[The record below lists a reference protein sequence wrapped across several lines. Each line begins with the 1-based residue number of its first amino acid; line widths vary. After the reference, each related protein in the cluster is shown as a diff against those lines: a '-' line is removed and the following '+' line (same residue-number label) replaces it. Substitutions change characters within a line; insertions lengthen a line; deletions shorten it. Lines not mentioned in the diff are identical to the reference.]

1 MSKATRVLLVTLLH
15 SACADDGGSGGD
27 SSESAVASSSLGTVD
42 TSTGVPLPACE
53 PGEIRCAST
62 DALER
67 CAPTGK
73 MWVNEPC
80 PSQTQCVPCDS
91 DNCLEDQCLG
101 ACDSVDDLPSSAGC
115 SFIANRQLHAVQSV
129 DDGLVVAN
137 PNSTT
142 DARIVLYRTEE
153 GQNQETSVEELVLP
167 PLESHVFILSA
178 NFVQGESSMFRTGG
192 TYRVQSDVPIVA
204 YHHAPYS
211 LSHGNDSSMLLP
223 ETSLRK
229 EYVVMSYGPNVSL
242 RQGEPSYFE
251 VVALENF
258 TTLEWVPPV
267 ATAGNGLP
275 IPFVPAGGTGTLKMN
290 RFDTARIAA
299 SGNANDII
307 PQRDVSGTVI
317 TADKPIWVTSG
328 VKCGRVPTRDLDVY
342 PTGFCDPLQEMAI
355 PLEYWGNTYVGVHS
369 PVRDNERHHWRIF
382 AGTDGVE
389 VSLDPP
395 QDVGPFTFE
404 KRGDF
409 VDVALPSGTSVVFRG
424 DNGVFMPVQ
433 YLESRHYGN
442 DPDGNGPQ
450 LPEPEDEG
458 FASYGDPAMYQMV
471 PTEQFLERY
480 VFATAIAFAYNYVQI
495 IRPTGSAEVVLDGE
509 AVDEALFEAVAEF
522 EVATVEIEEGAHL
535 IEGSEA
541 FGIVQVG
548 YSLETYDPRC
558 LMEEPSMNSCP
569 SSYAYPGGMKS
580 DPIYIP

>member
-1 MSKATRVLLVTLLH
+1 MSKTHAIIVTLFC
-15 SACADDGGSGGD
+15 SACADDGGFNAD
-27 SSESAVASSSLGTVD
+27 SSESAVGTSVAASGD
-42 TSTGVPLPACE
+42 TSTGVPVPACN

-62 DALER
+62 EALER

-73 MWVNEPC
+73 TWINEPC

-91 DNCLEDQCLG
+91 DACNEDQCLG
-101 ACDSVDDLPSSAGC
+101 PCDSVDDLPSSAGC
-115 SFIANRQLHAVQSV
+115 SFIANRQLHAIETV

-137 PNSTT
+137 PNSST
-142 DARIVLYRTEE
+142 DALVIFYRTEE
-153 GQNQETSVEELVLP
+153 GQNQEIEIERRVIA
-167 PLESHVFILSA
+167 PLESTAFILSA
-178 NFVQGESSMFRTGG
+178 NFVQGDSSMFRTGG
-192 TYRVQSDVPIVA
+192 TYRVQSDVPVVA
-204 YHHAPYS
+204 YHHAPYT

-223 ETSLRK
+223 ESSLRR

-275 IPFVPAGGTGTLKMN
+275 VPFVPAGGTGVLHMN
-290 RFDTARIAA
+290 RFDTVRIAA
-299 SGNANDII
+299 SGNATDII
-307 PQRDVSGTVI
+307 PARDISGTVI
-317 TADKPIWVTSG
+317 TADKPIWVTAG
-328 VKCGRVPTRDLDVY
+328 VKCGRVPTRDLTMY

-389 VSLDPP
+389 VEVEGAP
-395 QDVGPFTFE
+395 DVGPFTFT

-409 VDVALPSGTSVVFRG
+409 VDLALPSGTDVVFRSS
-424 DNGVFMPVQ
+424 NGVFMPVQ
-433 YLESRHYGN
+433 YLESRRYGV
-442 DPDGNGPQ
+442 DPVGPG
-450 LPEPEDEG
+450 LPEPDEDG

-471 PTEQFLERY
+471 PTEQFLDRY
-480 VFATAIAFAYNYVQI
+480 VFATALSFAYNYVQV
-495 IRPTGSAEVVLDGE
+495 IRPLGGAEIVLDGS
-509 AVDEALFEAVAEF
+509 AIPDADFTPIAEY
-522 EVATVEIEEGAHL
+522 EVATVDIDEGPHL
-535 IEGSEA
+535 IEGSEP

-558 LMEEPSMNSCP
+558 VMESPTMNSCP